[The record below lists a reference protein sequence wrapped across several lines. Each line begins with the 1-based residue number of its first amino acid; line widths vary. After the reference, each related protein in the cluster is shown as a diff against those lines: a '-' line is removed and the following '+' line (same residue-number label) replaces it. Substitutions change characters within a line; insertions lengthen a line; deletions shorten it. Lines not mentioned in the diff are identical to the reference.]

1 MVPLLHST
9 RALNPLHTVMH
20 KVESQV
26 RAQRAVPS
34 LVESGDNGRGT
45 DDCQRDG
52 GDTGFGLRF
61 FFSLLHFC
69 WQDFAN
75 YSFSF

>member
-9 RALNPLHTVMH
+9 RVLNPLHTVMH

-34 LVESGDNGRGT
+34 LVESRDNGRGT

-61 FFSLLHFC
+61 FFPPAPFLLARFC
-69 WQDFAN
+69 KLF
-75 YSFSF
+75 F

>member
-9 RALNPLHTVMH
+9 RVLNPLHTVMH

-34 LVESGDNGRGT
+34 LVESRDNGRGT
-45 DDCQRDG
+45 DDCQGDG

-61 FFSLLHFC
+61 
-69 WQDFAN
+69 
-75 YSFSF
+75 